1 MSVDPFAIT
10 AEDLERFA
18 VGPLPEPLDEPTAP
32 ASTALTVAPAEC
44 EALTPAQA
52 LTFDRLLELGGT
64 RPVSRPG
71 LAEDLRSYLLEH
83 TSETLAGW
91 TESSMWFGKSMLT
104 SVTRCEGLVVA
115 DRARPRT
122 LDSMHPATAA
132 GIVTHRAVQLLYTHP
147 GRSIAD
153 QVRSAIDGSIA
164 AEESFAAWWEA
175 ASPVEQSDLIV
186 SAEGRTGAFLDS
198 WPALSADWVPRFEQ
212 SMQSRAG
219 RLVLGCKPDLTLG
232 RPRADGRQTMLVV
245 DLKSG
250 GLADHHQLE
259 ADFYALVT
267 TLRYGVPPFRSVV
280 FSLASGEW
288 TTGEITEERLIE
300 TAATVARA
308 VTSTVDVLADKRPA
322 VLTGGTWCRYCP
334 VRTTCA
340 SAQLG

>member
-18 VGPLPEPLDEPTAP
+18 VGPVPDPVEKPLTAP
-32 ASTALTVAPAEC
+32 SPALSVAPAES

-64 RPVSRPG
+64 RPLARPG
-71 LAEDLRSYLLEH
+71 LAEDLRAHLVEN
-83 TSETLAGW
+83 TSEALGAW
-91 TESSMWFGKSMLT
+91 TESSMWFGKSLLT
-104 SVTRCEGLVVA
+104 SATRCEGLVVA
-115 DRARPRT
+115 DRSRTRT
-122 LDSMHPATAA
+122 LDSLHPATAA

-147 GRSIAD
+147 GRSIAE
-153 QVRSAIDGSIA
+153 QVRAAIDGSVA
-164 AEESFAAWWEA
+164 AEESFAAWWAA
-175 ASPVEQSDLIV
+175 ASAVEQSDLIV

-198 WPALSADWVPRFEQ
+198 WPALSPDWVPRFEQ

-250 GLADHHQLE
+250 ALADHHQLE

-288 TTGEITEERLIE
+288 TTGEVTEERLME

-308 VTSTVDVLADKRPA
+308 VTATVEVLGDKRPA

-334 VRTTCA
+334 VRATCA